1 MTYQFDQV
9 YERKN
14 SEKWMELQR
23 KFGASDLISFWEAD
37 MDFKTAQP
45 VIDALVCRAQEGIF
59 GYPSKSPTY
68 QEAVRSWF
76 RQYHQWDF
84 PKEWI
89 LHTAMAMTAVA
100 FYIQEVTK
108 PGDGV
113 ILQTP
118 MYYPFYG
125 TIQQM
130 GRKIMRNSLRE
141 QDGRYEL
148 DFENLEYLLST
159 GGKLVVLCNP
169 HNPTGRVWTKEEL
182 IRIGELCLRYGAAVI
197 ADEVHCDFTWGSHRY
212 IPFASLSSEFAQI
225 CMTILSP
232 GKTFNLAGTK
242 QAIILIKDEKIKE
255 RVLAHA
261 ELLDIDRNNC
271 FSLVATETA
280 YREGRDWFE
289 QVSRYI
295 EENMDFAS
303 SFCKERIPQI
313 QARKPEGTYLMWL
326 DCRGLGLSGS
336 ELNRFMV
343 EQAKVG
349 FGEGIWF
356 GPEGAGFERCTAACP
371 RPILQRGLE
380 QIESAVKKLGK

>member
-89 LHTAMAMTAVA
+89 LHTPMAMTAVA

-225 CMTILSP
+225 CMTTLSP

>member
-89 LHTAMAMTAVA
+89 LHTPMAMTAVA

-212 IPFASLSSEFAQI
+212 IPFASLTSEFAQI

>member
-45 VIDALVCRAQEGIF
+45 VIDALVHRAQEGIF

-89 LHTAMAMTAVA
+89 LHTPMAMTAVA

-108 PGDGV
+108 LGDGV

-125 TIQQM
+125 AIQQI

-141 QDGRYEL
+141 QNGRYEL
-148 DFENLEYLLST
+148 DFENLEHLLSA

-232 GKTFNLAGTK
+232 SKTFNLAGTK
-242 QAIILIKDEKIKE
+242 QAVILIKDEKIKE

-356 GPEGAGFERCTAACP
+356 GPEGAGFERCTTACP

>member
-1 MTYQFDQV
+1 MSYQFDEG

-89 LHTAMAMTAVA
+89 LHTPMAMTAVA

-212 IPFASLSSEFAQI
+212 IPFASLTSEFAQI

>member
-89 LHTAMAMTAVA
+89 LHTPMAMTAVA

-212 IPFASLSSEFAQI
+212 IPFASLSSKFAQI

>member
-89 LHTAMAMTAVA
+89 LHTPMAMTAVA

-197 ADEVHCDFTWGSHRY
+197 ADEVHCHFTWGSHRY
-212 IPFASLSSEFAQI
+212 IPFASLTSEFAQI

>member
-89 LHTAMAMTAVA
+89 LHTPMAMTAVA

-182 IRIGELCLRYGAAVI
+182 IRIGELCLCYGAAVI

>member
-1 MTYQFDQV
+1 MEKTEKKIILFSLLIGIVLLCMEIGMAV
-9 YERKN
+9 YTHSQAMLMDALYDTIDVIIVIVTLFLVNLYNKPI
-14 SEKWMELQR
+14 SEKKPFGFLQ
-23 KFGASDLISFWEAD
+23 LESF
-37 MDFKTAQP
+37 FILLKT
-45 VIDALVCRAQEGIF
+45 F
-59 GYPSKSPTY
+59 
-68 QEAVRSWF
+68 
-76 RQYHQWDF
+76 
-84 PKEWI
+84 
-89 LHTAMAMTAVA
+89 M
-100 FYIQEVTK
+100 
-108 PGDGV
+108 
-113 ILQTP
+113 
-118 MYYPFYG
+118 
-125 TIQQM
+125 
-130 GRKIMRNSLRE
+130 
-141 QDGRYEL
+141 
-148 DFENLEYLLST
+148 
-159 GGKLVVLCNP
+159 
-169 HNPTGRVWTKEEL
+169 
-182 IRIGELCLRYGAAVI
+182 
-197 ADEVHCDFTWGSHRY
+197 
-212 IPFASLSSEFAQI
+212 
-225 CMTILSP
+225 ILSL
-232 GKTFNLAGTK
+232 NISIIIN
-242 QAIILIKDEKIKE
+242 AIILIKDEKIKE

>member
-89 LHTAMAMTAVA
+89 LHTPMAMTAVA

>member
-68 QEAVRSWF
+68 QKAVRSWF

-89 LHTAMAMTAVA
+89 LHTPMAMTAVA

-212 IPFASLSSEFAQI
+212 IPFASLTSEFAQI

>member
-84 PKEWI
+84 RKEWI
-89 LHTAMAMTAVA
+89 LHTPMAMTAVA

>member
-76 RQYHQWDF
+76 LQYHQWDF

-89 LHTAMAMTAVA
+89 LHTPMAMTAVA

-212 IPFASLSSEFAQI
+212 IPFASLTSEFAQI

>member
-89 LHTAMAMTAVA
+89 LHTPMAMTAVA

-212 IPFASLSSEFAQI
+212 IPFASLTSEFAQI

-303 SFCKERIPQI
+303 SFCKERIPLI

>member
-89 LHTAMAMTAVA
+89 LHTPMAMTAVA

-130 GRKIMRNSLRE
+130 GRKIIRNSLRE

>member
-89 LHTAMAMTAVA
+89 LHTPMAMTAVA

-289 QVSRYI
+289 QVSRCV

>member
-89 LHTAMAMTAVA
+89 LHTPMAMTAVA

-197 ADEVHCDFTWGSHRY
+197 ADEVHCDFTWGSHQY

-303 SFCKERIPQI
+303 SFCKERIPKI

>member
-89 LHTAMAMTAVA
+89 LHAPMAMTAVA

-182 IRIGELCLRYGAAVI
+182 IRIGELCLRY
-197 ADEVHCDFTWGSHRY
+197 
-212 IPFASLSSEFAQI
+212 
-225 CMTILSP
+225 
-232 GKTFNLAGTK
+232 
-242 QAIILIKDEKIKE
+242 
-255 RVLAHA
+255 
-261 ELLDIDRNNC
+261 
-271 FSLVATETA
+271 
-280 YREGRDWFE
+280 
-289 QVSRYI
+289 
-295 EENMDFAS
+295 
-303 SFCKERIPQI
+303 
-313 QARKPEGTYLMWL
+313 
-326 DCRGLGLSGS
+326 
-336 ELNRFMV
+336 
-343 EQAKVG
+343 
-349 FGEGIWF
+349 
-356 GPEGAGFERCTAACP
+356 
-371 RPILQRGLE
+371 
-380 QIESAVKKLGK
+380 